1 MAHVLAVKPIA
12 QQKQMPDAASI
23 LRTTV
28 LMEVLQCR
36 SVCCKAAALSYR
48 DATAETWLIPDLVP
62 DWCSQAQIKAA
73 RFNF

>member
-36 SVCCKAAALSYR
+36 SVCCKAAALSYPECTGR
-48 DATAETWLIPDLVP
+48 DMVDSDLVP
-62 DWCSQAQIKAA
+62 DWCSQG
-73 RFNF
+73 RN